1 MIDINISDQLTGAL
15 CNTLMHSLWQG
26 VILAAIAGLIVIGTR
41 KASSG
46 LRYNLL
52 ISALMLF
59 AVAVSATFVSQYLR
73 GSAVS
78 RTQPVTY
85 QVQGMHINTTT
96 DPGPQPASQPDF
108 TRRIETYLGDH
119 HNAIVLVWFLII
131 CARSLQ
137 LGVGLYATCRLRRVR
152 VFAVS
157 DRWRDRVQQ
166 LAGGLAIKQAIGLLE
181 SGLARTPMV
190 IGHLKP
196 LVLVPIGLLAAL
208 STEEVEAILIHEL
221 AHIKRRDY
229 LVNMLQ
235 SLLEII
241 FFFNPAVLW
250 ISKLIKTE
258 RENCCDDL
266 AVAQNHSKV
275 NYIRALVSCEE
286 YKSSVP
292 PFAMAFPGG
301 KNSLLHRVKRLVGNR
316 NHSLNL
322 FEKTMLAVCLVGVG
336 LFMTA
341 FSSLHHQPQH
351 IQAPSDIQAV
361 STPPMSTQAAST
373 QPSTT
378 RSTLAQSAPAQVA
391 PSRPTPVQVAPAEHA
406 AAPTP
411 AQLMPALPTSPQ
423 HKQESAPKDTA
434 VTPPASESATATPSR
449 RGPTIPDLGDT
460 LVKYNIIP
468 VKTDMTARLNSAELV
483 INGEKQ
489 PEAVRALVFSK
500 FLDNGSHS
508 VDIDYVYKSVPD
520 SAKAYVDPYRNAG
533 YNNRPY
539 RSGYNRYA
547 DQQARY
553 KSDEAKIKIDLIT
566 EGLVSDTNHIHFTI
580 NEREFI
586 LNGVPQSPA
595 VFRRYKDK
603 YDATNGSGWSWT
615 HGTERSRD

>member
-26 VILAAIAGLIVIGTR
+26 IILAAIAGLIVIGTR
-41 KASSG
+41 KASSA

-78 RTQPVTY
+78 QTQPVTY
-85 QVQGMHINTTT
+85 QVRGFNIKATVN
-96 DPGPQPASQPDF
+96 PSVQPAPQPDF
-108 TRRIETYLGDH
+108 TRRIEAYLGDH
-119 HNAIVLVWFLII
+119 HNTIVLVWFLII

-137 LGVGLYATCRLRRVR
+137 LGVGLYATYRLRRVR

-181 SGLARTPMV
+181 SGLARTPVV

-221 AHIKRRDY
+221 AHIKRHDY

-235 SLLEII
+235 NLLEII

-341 FSSLHHQPQH
+341 FSSLHHQSQD
-351 IQAPSDIQAV
+351 IQAPSHI
-361 STPPMSTQAAST
+361 QAAST
-373 QPSTT
+373 QSTSTQPSAT
-378 RSTLAQSAPAQVA
+378 RSTLVQSPPAQVA
-391 PSRPTPVQVAPAEHA
+391 PSRPAPAQVAPAEHA

-411 AQLMPALPTSPQ
+411 AHRMPALPTPGQ
-423 HKQESAPKDTA
+423 YKQEPTPKDTA
-434 VTPPASESATATPSR
+434 VNPPPSESATATPSR

-460 LVKYNIIP
+460 L
-468 VKTDMTARLNSAELV
+468 E
-483 INGEKQ
+483 
-489 PEAVRALVFSK
+489 
-500 FLDNGSHS
+500 
-508 VDIDYVYKSVPD
+508 
-520 SAKAYVDPYRNAG
+520 VDPYSNTG

-539 RSGYNRYA
+539 RSGFSRYA

-553 KSDEAKIKIDLIT
+553 KSDEAKIKIDLMK

-586 LNGVPQSPA
+586 LNGVTQSPA

-603 YDATNGSGWSWT
+603 YDPTNGTGWSWT
-615 HGTERSRD
+615 HGTER